1 MSSLASQ
8 FNKIVFQFDGNNND
22 PDDIAAVP
30 VAAMLINSAGL
41 QDKTTFFYDNNLAE
55 KNEDFQVDK
64 MRNSAEY
71 AEKLGIDTVDYQSN
85 IGATTDKLVDIFNS
99 GEKVLSIEG
108 GPMEAV
114 YRALEQTD
122 PENRQNITLL
132 SHSWWNENHDVITR
146 DGVDEARTWSDLKE
160 DFPEVTFL
168 EIEDQNDGFYN
179 DGWNYLDN
187 QSDPVYQEARDLM
200 IDSNKRNDPSDA
212 GMVFYAL
219 TGNEHGDPYDAK
231 AFLEAN
237 PTQFENNQSP
247 SEPSPT
253 ETSNKGNIDN
263 WTIDTNSYFVEAED
277 MSLSGGYR
285 TESNDF
291 ASGGEVISLY
301 SGDGSNNDTGS
312 ANFDFEGGTGH
323 YKIIID
329 TFDENDGVAQIAL
342 EQNGNQ
348 LDSFRLDQQLDS
360 NVADAQTNVFLEIG
374 DVYVSANDEFRIEGI
389 EQGSSLTAD
398 HARIDAV
405 QFIPIESN

>member
-187 QSDPVYQEARDLM
+187 QSDPVYQEGRDLM

-212 GMVFYAL
+212 GMLFYAL

-231 AFLEAN
+231 NFLEDN
-237 PTQFENNQSP
+237 PPQFENQSP
-247 SEPSPT
+247 PNPEPPKEPT
-253 ETSNKGNIDN
+253 ETNNDYDIELDVDLSSSGNSQLTGELSFTNNGDSFEG
-263 WTIDTNSYFVEAED
+263 WTIEFEAAYEID
-277 MSLSGGYR
+277 KIWNAEIISHSGDRYVIGDV
-285 TESNDF
+285 ESNDYVYDGETTDWGF
-291 ASGGEVISLY
+291 TASVDDNDWVEPTNYSFNGEKLETGG
-301 SGDGSNNDTGS
+301 
-312 ANFDFEGGTGH
+312 
-323 YKIIID
+323 K
-329 TFDENDGVAQIAL
+329 
-342 EQNGNQ
+342 
-348 LDSFRLDQQLDS
+348 
-360 NVADAQTNVFLEIG
+360 
-374 DVYVSANDEFRIEGI
+374 
-389 EQGSSLTAD
+389 
-398 HARIDAV
+398 
-405 QFIPIESN
+405 